1 MRRMWSDLL
10 SWIVGGLM
18 SSSTHAASFCLPICA
33 ASLRFQHTYMC
44 FNSLCLLFDLPHL
57 LLGHLQN
64 IFKAPCLLHAS
75 GLWKKGKENSC
86 TNNRCVLWSQAATS
100 IFERMVCSQPL
111 TQVNKVC
118 WEKGGENGFC
128 VQTVTH
134 QPTFVCWWAD
144 GSWDLEWL
152 LQFFFIF
159 FLVLWQ
165 WYSHA
170 RALPFPPRQCDSW
183 ACMLMCACLY
193 TLAASVPYRFN
204 QTRLAEE
211 TEKCPISSWIPTLHI
226 TICTGQ
232 VEVKVRSGL
241 WLFFSPP
248 PREKPHKL
256 FSSY

>member
-44 FNSLCLLFDLPHL
+44 FNSLWLLFDLPHL

-75 GLWKKGKENSC
+75 GRWKKGKENSC

-118 WEKGGENGFC
+118 WEKGGKCFLCSNCDTSAHLHVLVG
-128 VQTVTH
+128 
-134 QPTFVCWWAD
+134 WW
-144 GSWDLEWL
+144 LLRFEWL
-152 LQFFFIF
+152 LPFFYFIF
-159 FLVLWQ
+159 FFKYFGDDTVMPVLCP
-165 WYSHA
+165 SHRDNVTA
-170 RALPFPPRQCDSW
+170 ER
-183 ACMLMCACLY
+183 ACLCVHVC
-193 TLAASVPYRFN
+193 THSQKVSHTGLI
-204 QTRLAEE
+204 RLDLLRRQKSARSLPEF
-211 TEKCPISSWIPTLHI
+211 PH
-226 TICTGQ
+226 CT
-232 VEVKVRSGL
+232 
-241 WLFFSPP
+241 
-248 PREKPHKL
+248 
-256 FSSY
+256 

>member
-100 IFERMVCSQPL
+100 ILKEWYVPSLWHKL
-111 TQVNKVC
+111 TKYV
-118 WEKGGENGFC
+118 EKRGGEMVFVFKLWHISPPSCVGGLMAPEIWNGF
-128 VQTVTH
+128 
-134 QPTFVCWWAD
+134 
-144 GSWDLEWL
+144 SN
-152 LQFFFIF
+152 FI
-159 FLVLWQ
+159 
-165 WYSHA
+165 
-170 RALPFPPRQCDSW
+170 
-183 ACMLMCACLY
+183 
-193 TLAASVPYRFN
+193 
-204 QTRLAEE
+204 
-211 TEKCPISSWIPTLHI
+211 
-226 TICTGQ
+226 
-232 VEVKVRSGL
+232 
-241 WLFFSPP
+241 LFF
-248 PREKPHKL
+248 
-256 FSSY
+256 

>member
-44 FNSLCLLFDLPHL
+44 FNSLWLLFDLPHL

-75 GLWKKGKENSC
+75 GRWKKGKENSC

-118 WEKGGENGFC
+118 WEKGGKCFLCSNCDTSAHLHVLVG
-128 VQTVTH
+128 
-134 QPTFVCWWAD
+134 WW
-144 GSWDLEWL
+144 LLRFEWL
-152 LQFFFIF
+152 LPFFYFIF
-159 FLVLWQ
+159 FLSTLAMIQ
-165 WYSHA
+165 SCPCF
-170 RALPFPPRQCDSW
+170 ALPTETMWQLSVH
-183 ACMLMCACLY
+183 AYVCMF
-193 TLAASVPYRFN
+193 VH
-204 QTRLAEE
+204 TRR
-211 TEKCPISSWIPTLHI
+211 KCPI
-226 TICTGQ
+226 Q
-232 VEVKVRSGL
+232 V
-241 WLFFSPP
+241 
-248 PREKPHKL
+248 
-256 FSSY
+256 